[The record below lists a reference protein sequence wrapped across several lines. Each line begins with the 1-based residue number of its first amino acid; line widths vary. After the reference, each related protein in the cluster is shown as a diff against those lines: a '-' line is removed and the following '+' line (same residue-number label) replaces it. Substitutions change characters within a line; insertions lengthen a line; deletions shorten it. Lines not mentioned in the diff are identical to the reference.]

1 MRGIW
6 RDKVFWSLA
15 VGGLLAYLSVFFVGL
30 DALLVG
36 DFLWILA
43 FVYLLVSSIEKWRES
58 KRPM

>member
-6 RDKVFWSLA
+6 NDRVFWALA
-15 VGGLLAYLSVFFVGL
+15 IGGLLAYLSVFFAGP

-43 FVYLLVSSIEKWRES
+43 FVYLLVSSIEKWAES
-58 KRPM
+58 RKPS